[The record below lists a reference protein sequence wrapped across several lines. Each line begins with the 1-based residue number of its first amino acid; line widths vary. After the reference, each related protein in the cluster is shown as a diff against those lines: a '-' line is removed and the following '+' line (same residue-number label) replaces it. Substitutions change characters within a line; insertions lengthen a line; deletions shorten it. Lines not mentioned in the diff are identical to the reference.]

1 MQLTTSKKSIS
12 YEQALSK
19 IEHLEHTLNSLK
31 NTFDI
36 CDELLILLNELPYGQ
51 TLINLATNDKK
62 LKYLID
68 YVLPRR
74 KQALIE
80 IESDNSMPKDI
91 KNSISTRELKLIKKT
106 TNEIQKRSQYHQ
118 HTLTYLLSLHS

>member
-19 IEHLEHTLNSLK
+19 IEHLEHTLDSLK

-74 KQALIE
+74 KQTLIE

-91 KNSISTRELKLIKKT
+91 KNSISTRELKLIKK
-106 TNEIQKRSQYHQ
+106 NY
-118 HTLTYLLSLHS
+118 